1 MNWSWDAIKEQAQVV
16 FAKAAQL
23 LVFQMMFFYLLGC
36 VVAHRP
42 LGPTGYVS
50 FAYHCFQWRDDKTEL
65 KRVNAPG
72 DVTHE

>member
-1 MNWSWDAIKEQAQVV
+1 MNWSWMDIKEQAQAA
-16 FAKAAQL
+16 FTKAAQL
-23 LVFQMMFFYLLGC
+23 FAFQMVCFYLLGC

-50 FAYHCFQWRDDKTEL
+50 FTYHCFQWRGGKSTV

-72 DVTHE
+72 AASHE